1 MTKMKVGL
9 LTLHL
14 QVAGSH
20 SLKDKRRI
28 LKSLTARLRRDFN
41 VSVAEIDDN
50 DRWQSAI
57 LGIACVA
64 NDADYA
70 QGVLL
75 SVVKVVENGRLDA
88 QILDYQ
94 IELV

>member
-1 MTKMKVGL
+1 MADMKVAL
-9 LTLHL
+9 LTIHL

-20 SLKDKRRI
+20 SLKDKRRV
-28 LKSLTARLRRDFN
+28 LKSLMARLRREFN
-41 VSVAEIDDN
+41 VSVAEIEDN

-57 LGIACVA
+57 LGIVCIA
-64 NDADYA
+64 NDDDYA

-75 SVVKVVENGRLDA
+75 SVVKAVENGQRDV

-94 IELV
+94 IETL

>member
-1 MTKMKVGL
+1 MKVGL

-14 QVAGSH
+14 QMPGNH

-28 LKSLTARLRRDFN
+28 LQSLMARLRRDFN
-41 VSVAEIDDN
+41 VSVAEIKEN

-75 SVVKVVENGRLDA
+75 NVVKSVENRPRDA
-88 QILDYQ
+88 QVVDYQ